1 MSDPEFGIQLVEAL
15 EKKIETRFRRQTRKE
30 AKAVEPGLVLGALV
44 KLEEQ
49 ELLAQENAYRS
60 NGNEDTANAFMM
72 VRTELLHSVVRDLYN
87 RLT

>member
-1 MSDPEFGIQLVEAL
+1 MTDPELGFQIIEAL
-15 EKKIETRFRRQTRKE
+15 EKKIETRFHRQSRAEQGT
-30 AKAVEPGLVLGALV
+30 EPSLVLSALV

-72 VRTELLHSVVRDLYN
+72 VRTELLHSVVRDLYG
-87 RLT
+87 RLI